1 MQKIHAREVE
11 SMIRHTV
18 KGSNQLVNTYPVAP
32 NLGLLPPVRCS
43 PLLFCIE
50 HNFTAS
56 LQ

>member
-50 HNFTAS
+50 HNFTTY
-56 LQ
+56 